1 MKINFKGNQ
10 LIDNFVGSSLK
21 TIDNNLICK
30 IVSLILIVYIILI
43 VPYMLNHSIELTKN
57 IVSLSN
63 NTIFK
68 LLIYLVIGLIAES
81 NIQLALFMML
91 ALLVSE
97 NTIIKYEFN
106 QYILDIIIKDQQ
118 NKQNVEVNKPIV
130 EVNKPIGE
138 VKKLNLVENLR
149 NLSRPAPYVKQEK
162 KFRRKIKKLESP
174 KIQSPSEE
182 SQSIQSQSKE
192 SQSIQLQSKESQFK
206 QSQSIQSPAI
216 KKIENEYESFN
227 NNDNNNFSYL
237 E

>member
-21 TIDNNLICK
+21 TIDNNLIYK
-30 IVSLILIVYIILI
+30 TVSLILIIYIILI
-43 VPYMLNHSIELTKN
+43 VPYMLNYSIELTKN

-68 LLIYLVIGLIAES
+68 LLIYLVIGLVAES

-97 NTIIKYEFN
+97 NTIIKYELN
-106 QYILDIIIKDQQ
+106 QYILDIIIKDQET
-118 NKQNVEVNKPIV
+118 KQNI
-130 EVNKPIGE
+130 E
-138 VKKLNLVENLR
+138 VKKPNIVENLR
-149 NLSRPAPYVKQEK
+149 ILSRSAPYVKQEK
-162 KFRRKIKKLESP
+162 KFRKKIKKVELP
-174 KIQSPSEE
+174 KVN
-182 SQSIQSQSKE
+182 SQQSQ
-192 SQSIQLQSKESQFK
+192 
-206 QSQSIQSPAI
+206 QSQQSQPMQIPAI
-216 KKIENEYESFN
+216 KKIENDYESFN